1 MQNGFNASRKH
12 SHREETPKG
21 ANMQT
26 VNEKPLTRQQKLKIW
41 IIENKFDVPQLTKKS
56 GLVRQTVSQELY
68 YRPSMRADLR
78 NLCIDLGIPVDLLP
92 PQTRKKSELLREN
105 LELRQRLA
113 ALEGQAAP
121 QAQAG

>member
-1 MQNGFNASRKH
+1 
-12 SHREETPKG
+12 
-21 ANMQT
+21 MQT